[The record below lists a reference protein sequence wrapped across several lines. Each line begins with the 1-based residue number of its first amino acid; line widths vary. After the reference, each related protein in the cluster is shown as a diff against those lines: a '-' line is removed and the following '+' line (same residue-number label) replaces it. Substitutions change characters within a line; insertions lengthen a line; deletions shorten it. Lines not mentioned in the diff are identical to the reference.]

1 MNEQSFINF
10 TEVIMKKT
18 YKLEDL
24 ECAACANKMEDAINK
39 LDEVA
44 TASINFMTSK
54 LKLEAENIDDGLLD
68 KIQGEISKIERDCK
82 IVR

>member
-1 MNEQSFINF
+1 
-10 TEVIMKKT
+10 MKKT
-18 YKLEDL
+18 YKLEEL

-39 LDEVA
+39 LDDVA

-54 LKLEAENIDDGLLD
+54 LKLEAENIDDQLLD
-68 KIQGEISKIERDCK
+68 EIQGEISKIERDCK

>member
-1 MNEQSFINF
+1 MNEYSFINF

-18 YKLEDL
+18 YKLEELD
-24 ECAACANKMEDAINK
+24 CAACANKMEDAIKK
-39 LDEVA
+39 LERVED
-44 TASINFMTSK
+44 ASINFMTMK

-68 KIQGEISKIERDCK
+68 EIQGEISKIEKDCK